1 MSILKNLEYRSSS
14 ATVFTFTL
22 TQVGDNTVEALFFST
37 TCGSSSAG
45 GASPSCVAGTS
56 TAAPGA
62 PAGPAGVAGDDSA
75 VVAEAAVVVVAI
87 VGEVTLFNSGTESS
101 LLSRIAEYKYI
112 TPHTG
117 RTCWNCYQPK
127 LSSMREILAAT
138 PSIRSS
144 ATTQSLMMMM
154 SMLIMVV
161 VMMVMVVVSVVY
173 GS

>member
-14 ATVFTFTL
+14 DTVFTLTL
-22 TQVGDNTVEALFFST
+22 TQVGDNIDDALFFST

-112 TPHTG
+112 T
-117 RTCWNCYQPK
+117 RRRIE
-127 LSSMREILAAT
+127 LVVIAT
-138 PSIRSS
+138 NPSCPRCVRSS
-144 ATTQSLMMMM
+144 RQPPAFAPQRPRR
-154 SMLIMVV
+154 V
-161 VMMVMVVVSVVY
+161 
-173 GS
+173 